1 MLTKE
6 VPKQLFLIIL
16 LIVSYLNKCLNWWVF
31 VIEQFGVRDR
41 TDGIGGIVLRYWIA
55 LMFIALWIPDNRKP
69 DVVWLR
75 S

>member
-41 TDGIGGIVLRYWIA
+41 TDGIGGIVLRY
-55 LMFIALWIPDNRKP
+55 
-69 DVVWLR
+69 
-75 S
+75 